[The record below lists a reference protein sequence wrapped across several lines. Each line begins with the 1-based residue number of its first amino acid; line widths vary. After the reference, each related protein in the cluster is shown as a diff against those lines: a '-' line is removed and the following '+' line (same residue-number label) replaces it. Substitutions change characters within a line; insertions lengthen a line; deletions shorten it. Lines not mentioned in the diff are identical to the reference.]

1 MPSVVGTPRSWPKPH
16 AVPSDEKPVIK
27 PKKDKKEKQIAATK
41 GPKLE
46 NSETNFDYQPEEEL
60 IPEMY
65 RRKSAKEIEREQR
78 EEIDRFRQ
86 AMYELKMEQR
96 AKEEQALQPKDVT
109 GGIGNVLE
117 MLNQTKQMNAI
128 EVGSDIGSG
137 SEHEPYAS
145 DAYAKHMESK
155 LAYFK
160 DVSTHSVNVSVNSDD
175 WNSSSSDDD
184 STSSWD
190 DDEDLFRG

>member
-1 MPSVVGTPRSWPKPH
+1 MTR
-16 AVPSDEKPVIK
+16 
-27 PKKDKKEKQIAATK
+27 
-41 GPKLE
+41 
-46 NSETNFDYQPEEEL
+46 
-60 IPEMY
+60 
-65 RRKSAKEIEREQR
+65 
-78 EEIDRFRQ
+78 
-86 AMYELKMEQR
+86 EQR

-160 DVSTHSVNVSVNSDD
+160 DVSTHSVDVSVNSDD